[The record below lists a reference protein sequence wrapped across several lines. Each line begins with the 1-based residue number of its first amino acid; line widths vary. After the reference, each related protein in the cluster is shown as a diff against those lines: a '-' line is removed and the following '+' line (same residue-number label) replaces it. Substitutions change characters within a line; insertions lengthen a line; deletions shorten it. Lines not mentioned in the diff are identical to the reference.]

1 MSNSI
6 GERLT
11 KIRHVLGM
19 TQADFAVSVGLSSA
33 TISQNESNASPV
45 SRMAMEKLHQKH
57 GVSADWLLFG
67 EGEMFLP
74 GKGPGG
80 ETDELSD
87 APGKPLHSSSVT
99 EINNEDAAQKMAHD
113 IKTQFDTAY
122 EHEPRAPSGAFFL
135 FTGAFCA
142 IWLLFFRLIG
152 VL

>member
-1 MSNSI
+1 MS
-6 GERLT
+6 G
-11 KIRHVLGM
+11 
-19 TQADFAVSVGLSSA
+19 SVGNRLHHLRQHLAYSQRELARNIGISPA
-33 TISQNESNASPV
+33 TIGFIENGQREP
-45 SRMAMEKLHQKH
+45 SREFLEKLHLSLR
-57 GVSADWLLFG
+57 VSADWLLFG

-74 GKGPGG
+74 SKGPGG

-87 APGKPLHSSSVT
+87 APGKPLNSSSVT

-135 FTGAFCA
+135 FIGAFSA